1 MEGTGFCMI
10 SPHVALHVLF
20 FMLKYK
26 IKVDLIDGTSYRP
39 TGRACSNTCLYGARF
54 QELVGER

>member
-1 MEGTGFCMI
+1 MI